1 MGKRDPKPI
10 LLQRDIDQIKKVLKQ
25 MKYTSKSTITI
36 ASQFYRLYNKN
47 QSTIYYSNLYGRK
60 SKNNES
66 SYVEFM
72 DTGNKG
78 KLIKNFLFSWLIE
91 LLHGQIQYF
100 LEIITDGNIIPF
112 AIISPIHWNNKP
124 TPQVNL
130 ALGKVVTNLKP
141 NDTLYFVPADQ
152 LIGIISLF
160 PLQQLNSEEQIYAVI
175 PYKFQICK

>member
-1 MGKRDPKPI
+1 MLGKRDSKPT
-10 LLQRDIDQIKKVLKQ
+10 LLQKDIDQIKKVLKQ
-25 MKYTSKSTITI
+25 MKYTSKSTISI
-36 ASQFYRLYNKN
+36 VSQFYRLCNKK

-72 DTGNKG
+72 EIGNKG
-78 KLIKNFLFSWLIE
+78 KLMNIFFFIWLIE

-100 LEIITDGNIIPF
+100 LEIIVDGNIIPF

-124 TPQVNL
+124 SPQVNL

-141 NDTLYFVPADQ
+141 NDVLYFVPADQ
-152 LIGIISLF
+152 LIEIISLF

-175 PYKFQICK
+175 PYKLL

>member
-1 MGKRDPKPI
+1 M
-10 LLQRDIDQIKKVLKQ
+10 
-25 MKYTSKSTITI
+25 
-36 ASQFYRLYNKN
+36 
-47 QSTIYYSNLYGRK
+47 
-60 SKNNES
+60 
-66 SYVEFM
+66 
-72 DTGNKG
+72 
-78 KLIKNFLFSWLIE
+78 IE

-100 LEIITDGNIIPF
+100 LEIIADGNIIPF

-175 PYKFQICK
+175 PYKFQICR